1 MAQGIAGDDL
11 AFDEKGNAYVT
22 TNPQQTVLR
31 FPGIG
36 REDAALA
43 VDRFMVVGSWESAET
58 AGPTAAA
65 FGRTEKDNT
74 CLYVTTTGGLI
85 NPVGKGPVPARV
97 FRVDVGVKGEV

>member
-1 MAQGIAGDDL
+1 VTTLRLDG
-11 AFDEKGNAYVT
+11 KGNVYVA

-36 REDAALA
+36 LKDAALA
-43 VDRFMVVGSWESAET
+43 GDRFMVVGSCESAET

-65 FGRTEKDNT
+65 FGWTEKDNT

-85 NPVGKGPVPARV
+85 NSREGKVQLLQECSGWTLV
-97 FRVDVGVKGEV
+97 